1 MIIKLSFLIIVQ
13 SEQNIVAIDM
23 SLTNRRT
30 MFHRRVATLDS
41 NRFTITH
48 RKGAER
54 DVQAQAYQTH
64 TVPGDGDAEATVSR
78 CSPPN
83 GGKPQPTGVIRGCRT
98 HPR

>member
-1 MIIKLSFLIIVQ
+1 MTIKLSFLIIVQ
-13 SEQNIVAIDM
+13 LGKNVVAIDIA
-23 SLTNRRT
+23 LANRCT
-30 MFHRRVATLDS
+30 MFHRHAATLGS
-41 NRFTITH
+41 NRFTITY

-64 TVPGDGDAEATVSR
+64 TVPGDGGAKATVSR

-83 GGKPQPTGVIRGCRT
+83 GGKPQPTGVIRGCRI